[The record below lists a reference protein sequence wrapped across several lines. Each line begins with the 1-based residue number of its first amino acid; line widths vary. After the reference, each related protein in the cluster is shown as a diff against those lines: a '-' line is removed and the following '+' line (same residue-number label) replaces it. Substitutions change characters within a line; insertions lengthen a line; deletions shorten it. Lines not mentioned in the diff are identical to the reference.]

1 MPVEVAAWRRLG
13 LGVLLRAVPGVLI
26 DEAVAAT
33 QEARAVARA
42 QALGRPER
50 PLVGRVRVLP
60 ARVVV
65 VFVLA
70 CAVFSGEGYQAV
82 WRRLVSGWAGLAR
95 LATPTTTAFSRA
107 RQRIGTEPLA
117 WLFAQVR
124 GARGVPG
131 VPGAAAGES
140 GPATPATPG
149 VFAFGLRVVSWDGT
163 WLSVPDSA
171 ANAARFPV
179 GTGGGGVR
187 AGFPRVRLMALI
199 ECGTRAVLD
208 AAFGAASEQVLA
220 QRLLPALG
228 PGMLLLADRNFS
240 AYQLWA
246 QIRRTGAHALWR
258 VQSSRKLPVL
268 KALPDGSWLS
278 QILAPQPL
286 RKTCPPITVRVVK
299 YTVAV
304 HVVDPRT
311 GTAHTR
317 TETVRLITS
326 LLDPDQAPA
335 AELAACYHQR
345 WQSETSYQEL
355 KTYLRGPDVVLRS
368 RDPDGVEQELYAYLI
383 IYQALRHLIVQAA
396 DEVHLDPD
404 RFSLLSCL
412 RTARD
417 TIINLAIETGESLTT
432 ALTHL
437 MDILLEDQITPRD
450 RASPRHVKR
459 SRKPYRGK
467 QPGTPSTPAT
477 YTLTIQ
483 PT

>member
-1 MPVEVAAWRRLG
+1 
-13 LGVLLRAVPGVLI
+13 
-26 DEAVAAT
+26 
-33 QEARAVARA
+33 
-42 QALGRPER
+42 
-50 PLVGRVRVLP
+50 
-60 ARVVV
+60 
-65 VFVLA
+65 
-70 CAVFSGEGYQAV
+70 
-82 WRRLVSGWAGLAR
+82 
-95 LATPTTTAFSRA
+95 LATPTTTTFSRA
-107 RQRIGTEPLA
+107 RQRIGVEPLQ
-117 WLFAQVR
+117 WLFQQVR
-124 GARGVPG
+124 GPRGVRG
-131 VPGAAAGES
+131 VAAGES

-171 ANAARFPV
+171 GNAARFPV

-187 AGFPRVRLMALI
+187 AGFPRVRVMALI

-220 QRLLPALG
+220 ARLLPALE

-240 AYQLWA
+240 AYLLWA
-246 QIRRTGAHALWR
+246 QICRTGAHAMWR

-268 KALPDGSWLS
+268 KTLPDGSWLS

-286 RKTCPPITVRVVK
+286 RKTCAPIIVRVLK
-299 YTVAV
+299 YTIAV
-304 HVVDPRT
+304 SVIDPRT
-311 GTAHTR
+311 GTARTR
-317 TETVRLITS
+317 TETIRLITS

-345 WQSETSYQEL
+345 WESETSYQEL
-355 KTYLRGPDVVLRS
+355 KTYLRGPDVLLRS

-383 IYQALRHLIVQAA
+383 VYQALRHLIVEAA
-396 DEVHLDPD
+396 DEVNLDPD

-417 TIINLAIETGESLTT
+417 TIINLAIETGETLTT

-437 MDILLEDQITPRD
+437 LDILLEDRITRRD
-450 RASPRHVKR
+450 RVSPRQVKR
-459 SRKPYRGK
+459 SRKAYRGK

-477 YTLTIQ
+477 YTITIQ